1 MTTRSEFWIGTK
13 MADFRQDEKQ
23 SLILLTS
30 GLLLLNRLAGFGDV
44 ARKWACVP
52 HGKKNCNFYYFFN
65 GSNVSP
71 HYLLFGYLISIRSQA
86 YYTFDH
92 FF

>member
-30 GLLLLNRLAGFGDV
+30 GLLLLNRLAGFGVV
-44 ARKWACVP
+44 ARKWACRTMLE
-52 HGKKNCNFYYFFN
+52 KKFHYYFDFDT
-65 GSNVSP
+65 VSI
-71 HYLLFGYLISIRSQA
+71 HFVVVGLAGKYTTHSI
-86 YYTFDH
+86 YKVF
-92 FF
+92 

>member
-52 HGKKNCNFYYFFN
+52 HGKKIAIFI
-65 GSNVSP
+65 
-71 HYLLFGYLISIRSQA
+71 ISLMEAMFHRII
-86 YYTFDH
+86 YCLDI
-92 FF
+92 